1 MKMLQCATVL
11 QEFGGANFGRTKHG
25 PAYFRSDIV
34 VTAMHQLLFLSTHYV
49 LGLQMDG
56 KGSEARQGHCTHSQ
70 RHCLHHLYIIYK
82 KKRKKIMP
90 CFVASVEPRS
100 VWYHQSSS
108 LQCSSV
114 VLLCACCNFRR
125 PSCRESW
132 TWQQHMHDASQ
143 FVYLFITIQVN
154 KTAGS
159 QIV

>member
-100 VWYHQSSS
+100 V
-108 LQCSSV
+108 
-114 VLLCACCNFRR
+114 
-125 PSCRESW
+125 
-132 TWQQHMHDASQ
+132 
-143 FVYLFITIQVN
+143 
-154 KTAGS
+154 
-159 QIV
+159 